1 MPVCRPWC
9 AGRLRWNP
17 VLFASELGT
26 HGCLWALESG
36 SLPVGEPSF
45 PLPEDIRLYP
55 PCHHQAPLPRPA
67 PTRRRRPPQSR
78 LFLGESM
85 MTILQRG
92 RPRPLTHRVRGLRV
106 CLFRLA
112 GWLALSVPWSGAELG
127 RQPLEGSPTQRRGRP
142 GRRPCRFSNWPQP
155 MAPPATPPRRVS
167 CYCSFVRAE
176 LAAGRRAAPMEA

>member
-1 MPVCRPWC
+1 
-9 AGRLRWNP
+9 
-17 VLFASELGT
+17 
-26 HGCLWALESG
+26 
-36 SLPVGEPSF
+36 
-45 PLPEDIRLYP
+45 
-55 PCHHQAPLPRPA
+55 
-67 PTRRRRPPQSR
+67 
-78 LFLGESM
+78 